1 MVKSHTNR
9 LQAWAHCLTY
19 CNFPGPTTAASHF
32 QSGLGPSLD
41 LSADA
46 PWCFKFGAGMS
57 EGDYPRQVFF
67 NGSGLGEGLFAVHN
81 HGQLS

>member
-1 MVKSHTNR
+1 
-9 LQAWAHCLTY
+9 
-19 CNFPGPTTAASHF
+19 
-32 QSGLGPSLD
+32 
-41 LSADA
+41 
-46 PWCFKFGAGMS
+46 MS